1 MTFRFIANP
10 AARVAALLAGDVELI
25 DYVPTADLPHLK
37 ADARVSLFSR
47 PSDRVIY
54 LAPNVGAETLPGLT
68 TKAGQP
74 LDRNPLRDARVRQA
88 LSLALNR
95 TALIER
101 VMEGFAGPASQLV
114 PEGFFGFD
122 PGIPAP
128 TFDLA
133 RARALMAEAGWGDG
147 FGMTVACTTDRYVND
162 AALCQAL
169 AQMWARIGMTMKV
182 EAYPSNVFFGRA
194 RAGQAEFPMMLFGWG
209 SSSTGDSS
217 GALTGLMHS
226 IDAARGY
233 GAYNYGSFS
242 SAEVDRRIEQATTTM
257 DPTQRLA
264 LMQAAMRAAIE
275 DGALIPLH
283 TQMTAVATRK
293 GIIYA
298 PRADEWTMATQARPA
313 N

>member
-1 MTFRFIANP
+1 
-10 AARVAALLAGDVELI
+10 
-25 DYVPTADLPHLK
+25 
-37 ADARVSLFSR
+37 
-47 PSDRVIY
+47 
-54 LAPNVGAETLPGLT
+54 
-68 TKAGQP
+68 
-74 LDRNPLRDARVRQA
+74 
-88 LSLALNR
+88 
-95 TALIER
+95 
-101 VMEGFAGPASQLV
+101 
-114 PEGFFGFD
+114 
-122 PGIPAP
+122 
-128 TFDLA
+128 
-133 RARALMAEAGWGDG
+133 
-147 FGMTVACTTDRYVND
+147 
-162 AALCQAL
+162 
-169 AQMWARIGMTMKV
+169 
-182 EAYPSNVFFGRA
+182 
-194 RAGQAEFPMMLFGWG
+194 MMLFGWG
-209 SSSTGDSS
+209 SSSTDDSS